1 MSASRAW
8 RAARAREITE
18 CARARSSALSA
29 RNARARA
36 PQPMGGEC
44 ECACMRGHRH
54 PPRKSTKIRIQASA
68 VVTRRSTLAP
78 SVIDLSVARSRN
90 ARRRR
95 LACIAERCSQLVSPR
110 VK

>member
-44 ECACMRGHRH
+44 ECACMHAWAPAPTAEVDKDTH
-54 PPRKSTKIRIQASA
+54 PGLSGRDASIDIGAVGDRFIRREEPQ
-68 VVTRRSTLAP
+68 RS
-78 SVIDLSVARSRN
+78 
-90 ARRRR
+90 
-95 LACIAERCSQLVSPR
+95 
-110 VK
+110 